1 MSENQNNLTNVQDE
15 METPISNEPP
25 IVEELPADTQKKN
38 KKKPISDK
46 RVTGKESFS
55 RTRVIIGV
63 LLIVAA
69 VVVAALLIPALSGS
83 QQSYS
88 ILYAKQDVPAGV
100 QITTANINNYF
111 GTYITTDPNLR
122 AIGIPSNKANELIGG
137 QFAKRDIYQGKY
149 PSMQDFTKINLIHND
164 RVPEGKLLVGLDIPS
179 LEGNVGYMPKAG
191 DIIKIYR
198 MVDYEYDEG
207 DIYFDAA
214 NIHVPIGNHGSG
226 SRAEPYEYLQYVQIH
241 AAIDGDLRDSDA
253 SGTAEVAFI
262 LAVSDGVQ
270 VQQVIEAAN
279 SGNYYFA
286 LVSSGDKSKADALL
300 KLQDQIIENGISGAG
315 REEHIFKLSDLT
327 TNKYTPKPNDVV
339 RFTAA
344 VKNGV
349 MTTSTSPELLK
360 YVSVLNLY
368 DANGVSVNLLD
379 KIPEDIMETGS
390 IGLNMSQEQA
400 DLLQKLIDE
409 GQVFM
414 NAVDEKQD
422 AIIEGFKGVNDYLW
436 NERTQNILKN
446 SATPSE
452 PSKESTENTQKAA

>member
-15 METPISNEPP
+15 TEVQVSPDTP
-25 IVEELPADTQKKN
+25 IVEELPTDTQKKN
-38 KKKPISDK
+38 KKKPVSDK

-69 VVVAALLIPALSGS
+69 VIVAALLIPALSGS
-83 QQSYS
+83 QKTYS
-88 ILYAKQDVPAGV
+88 ILYAKQDIPAGV
-100 QITTANINNYF
+100 QITTSNINNYF
-111 GTYITTDPNLR
+111 GAYITSDPNLR
-122 AIGIPSNKANELIGG
+122 AVGIPSDKANELIGG
-137 QFAKRDIYQGKY
+137 LFTKRDIYQGKY
-149 PSMQDFTKINLIHND
+149 PSTQDFTKTNLIYTD
-164 RVPEGKLLVGLDIPS
+164 RVPEGKLLIGLDIPS
-179 LEGNVGYMPKAG
+179 LEGDVGYMPKAG

-198 MVDYEYDEG
+198 MVEYENSEG

-226 SRAEPYEYLQYVQIH
+226 SYAEPYEYLQYVQIH
-241 AAIDGDLRDSDA
+241 AAIDGDLKDA
-253 SGTAEVAFI
+253 DAAGTAEVAFV
-262 LAVSDGVQ
+262 LAVNDGVQ
-270 VQQVIEAAN
+270 AQQVVEAAH

-286 LVSSGDKSKADALL
+286 LVSSGDKGRAEALL
-300 KLQDQIIENGISGAG
+300 KLQDQIIEEGISGAG
-315 REEHIFKLSDLT
+315 REEHVFKLSDLT
-327 TNKYTPKPNDVV
+327 VNKYIPKPNDVV

-349 MTTSTSPELLK
+349 MTTSTTPALLK

-368 DANGVSVNLLD
+368 DANGVSINLLD

-414 NAVDEKQD
+414 NAVNEKQE

-436 NERTQNILKN
+436 NERAQDILKN
-446 SATPSE
+446 ATTPSE
-452 PSKESTENTQKAA
+452 PSKETTEDTKKAA